1 MIARRIR
8 VRTAEPVMMDLS
20 TTRVGVRPSTRAEI
34 ALVSNFTFVNFKFLH
49 SWSLISFA
57 HVMETRGNNPT
68 FRIKP
73 LILVNI
79 WINY

>member
-34 ALVSNFTFVNFKFLH
+34 ALVGNFTFVNFKFLH
-49 SWSLISFA
+49 S
-57 HVMETRGNNPT
+57 
-68 FRIKP
+68 
-73 LILVNI
+73 
-79 WINY
+79 